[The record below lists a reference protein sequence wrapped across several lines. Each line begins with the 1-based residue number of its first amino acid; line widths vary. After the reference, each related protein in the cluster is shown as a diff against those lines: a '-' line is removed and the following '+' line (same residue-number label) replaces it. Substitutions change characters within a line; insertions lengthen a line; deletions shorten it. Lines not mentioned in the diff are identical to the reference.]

1 MAKPGTIDIP
11 RVDHIGIRVKDLDRA
26 MKFYAV
32 LGFELLGKAENDA
45 VAVVKNAHE
54 VELNLIYNANADI
67 GGKNILMDVG
77 EKYPGY
83 THVALRVSSIK
94 AAIEALRANDI
105 KITQG
110 PVSFGR
116 DGHVS
121 VFVRDPDRN
130 VVELRGREEDLSALG
145 GVTVYEPEN

>member
-1 MAKPGTIDIP
+1 MASTIDIP

-32 LGFELLGKAENDA
+32 LGFELLGKADNDA
-45 VAVVKNAHE
+45 VAVVKNAHG
-54 VELNLIYNANADI
+54 VELNLIYNANADV

-83 THVALRVSSIK
+83 THVALRVSSVK
-94 AAIEALRANDI
+94 ATIETLRAHDI
-105 KITQG
+105 QITQG

-145 GVTVYEPEN
+145 GVTVYEPKN

>member
-1 MAKPGTIDIP
+1 MAQQHTIDIP

-32 LGFELLGKAENDA
+32 FGFKLHAKATNDA
-45 VAVVKNAHE
+45 VAIVRNASD
-54 VELNLIYNANADI
+54 VELNLIYNANADV

-94 AAIEALRANDI
+94 ATIEALREHDI
-105 KITQG
+105 RITQG
-110 PVSFGR
+110 PVAFGR

-121 VFVRDPDRN
+121 VFVRDPDMN
-130 VVELRGREEDLSALG
+130 VIELRGREEDLSSIG
-145 GVTVYEPEN
+145 GVVEYVPEN

>member
-1 MAKPGTIDIP
+1 MAITIDIP

-26 MKFYAV
+26 MKFYA
-32 LGFELLGKAENDA
+32 LFGFRLHAQATNDA
-45 VAVVKNAHE
+45 VAIVKNEHD
-54 VELNLIYNANADI
+54 VELNLIYNANADV

-94 AAIEALRANDI
+94 ATIEALRANDI
-105 KITQG
+105 RITQG
-110 PVSFGR
+110 PVSFGK

-121 VFVRDPDRN
+121 VFVRDPDLN
-130 VVELRGREEDLSALG
+130 VVELRGREEDLSSIG
-145 GVTVYEPEN
+145 GVIEYVPVN